1 VSLDGVEL
9 LRLDVERFCRDVVDH
24 PPAVRL
30 RAVAGLRG
38 MLDEVTTLALASAMA
53 SARDEGWGLRRIAT
67 FANVS
72 HEQVRRMLAA
82 IGGSE
87 AAE

>member
-9 LRLDVERFCRDVVDH
+9 LRLDVERFCRELVDH

-30 RAVAGLRG
+30 RALAGLRG
-38 MLDEVTTLALASAMA
+38 MLDEVTTSAVASAMV

-67 FANVS
+67 FSNVS

-82 IGGSE
+82 TGGSE
-87 AAE
+87 AAK